1 MGRMSKHNI
10 DAPEYETRR
19 IEFSARGMD
28 LPQSKL
34 TPLEVES
41 IRSAAKQREALR
53 KHIRERLS
61 NDALA
66 RDLGVHVRTVEKVLA
81 RESWGHV

>member
-1 MGRMSKHNI
+1 MTR
-10 DAPEYETRR
+10 DEYMIRQH
-19 IEFSARGMD
+19 EFQPRGTQ

-34 TPLEVES
+34 TPLEVEA
-41 IRSAAKQREALR
+41 IRSAAKQRESLR
-53 KHIRERLS
+53 KHIREKLS
-61 NDALA
+61 NEALA

>member
-1 MGRMSKHNI
+1 MTR
-10 DAPEYETRR
+10 DEYLIRQH
-19 IEFSARGMD
+19 EFQPRGMA

-34 TPLEVES
+34 TPLEVEA

-53 KHIRERLS
+53 KHIREKLS
-61 NDALA
+61 NDAIA
-66 RDLGVHVRTVEKVLA
+66 REFCVHVRTVEKVLS